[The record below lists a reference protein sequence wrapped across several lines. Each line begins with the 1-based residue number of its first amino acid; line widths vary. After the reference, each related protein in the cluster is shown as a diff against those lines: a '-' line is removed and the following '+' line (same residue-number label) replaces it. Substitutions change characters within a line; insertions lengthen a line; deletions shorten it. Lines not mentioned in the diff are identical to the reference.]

1 MFAPRLGAELTAD
14 GTEEGGLWGETN
26 SKLQSQDL
34 KKDRAEVHL
43 QEMRKE
49 GAGVMKDVKNGSVW
63 YHLQ

>member
-1 MFAPRLGAELTAD
+1 MTAD